1 MLILQAVHGTVVS
14 IHTHTGS
21 FQGTQVVYEHLMSE
35 YHIMFNVIALVY
47 SLV

>member
-14 IHTHTGS
+14 IHTHAGS
-21 FQGTQVVYEHLMSE
+21 FQGTQVVYEHLISE
-35 YHIMFNVIALVY
+35 YHIRFKVI